1 MTVDVFVVG
10 AGPAGLAAATALS
23 RRGRSAIVVERE
35 AEAGG
40 VPRHCAHTGFGWL
53 DLRRVSSGPQYARR
67 RVGLARE
74 AGVELRTETTVL
86 GWRGND
92 LAMTSPSGLAT
103 SDARAILLATGCRE
117 RPRSAR
123 LVLGRDSACAVTATS
138 SSSTRCTSARTTSR
152 PSRCITRASAA
163 SWPMPITA

>member
-1 MTVDVFVVG
+1 MTFDVFVVG

-23 RRGRSAIVVERE
+23 RRGRSTIVVERE

-92 LAMTSPSGLAT
+92 LAMTSPSGLVT
-103 SDARAILLATGCRE
+103 VSSDV
-117 RPRSAR
+117 RPNS
-123 LVLGRDSACAVTATS
+123 LVS
-138 SSSTRCTSARTTSR
+138 SDGASTRCPLTGCTTVMGIGIPRSVPQSTSR
-152 PSRCITRASAA
+152 TMTSWETSTSRRVR
-163 SWPMPITA
+163 